1 MNYSN
6 YNLHMVYKIYSHC
19 SYCGAAFPENTGW
32 PRTCANCGNTSFRNP
47 LPVAVVLVPVILSPR
62 LKPQQTGILVI
73 RRAIAPRVG
82 ELALPGG
89 FINFGETW
97 QEAGAREVLEET
109 GVRIDSGEI
118 REFGVRSGRDGTLI
132 IFGTAQP
139 RPADSLPPF
148 TTNDEC
154 SERLVLTAPVPMAFP
169 THEEMIEQYLR
180 KWSGAGG

>member
-73 RRAIAPRVG
+73 RRAIAPKVG

-97 QEAGAREVLEET
+97 QEAGAREVFEET
-109 GVRIDSGEI
+109 GARIAPDEI
-118 REFGVRSGRDGTLI
+118 RVFGVRSARDGTLI
-132 IFGTAQP
+132 IFGLAQP
-139 RPADSLPPF
+139 RPVDSLPPF
-148 TTNDEC
+148 VANDEC
-154 SERLVLTAPVPMAFP
+154 SDRLVLTGPEPMAFP
-169 THEEMIEQYLR
+169 SHAEMIEVFLKR
-180 KWSGAGG
+180 ESPAR

>member
-1 MNYSN
+1 MS
-6 YNLHMVYKIYSHC
+6 YKIYSHC
-19 SYCGAAFPENTGW
+19 SYCGEAFPEDAGW

-47 LPVAVVLVPVILSPR
+47 LPVAVVLLPVILT
-62 LKPQQTGILVI
+62 PQQAGIVVI

-109 GVRIDSGEI
+109 GAFIDPEEI
-118 REFGVRSGRDGTLI
+118 REFGVRNGRDGTLI
-132 IFGTAQP
+132 IFGTARP

-148 TTNDEC
+148 TANEEC
-154 SERLVLTAPVPMAFP
+154 SERLVLTAPAPMAFP
-169 THEEMIEQYLR
+169 THEEMIERFL
-180 KWSGAGG
+180 SGR